1 MNLAVLSIIFLILAI
16 FIGFKFGV
24 NTGFVAIGLALII
37 GTLGGMSSGKI
48 IGGFSSSLFIT
59 MLGVSYLFAIAA
71 DNKTLELVA
80 KKLVAMAGDKTFLI
94 PIIIFFISVFLAG
107 IGPGTVPVMG
117 IMSVFSMSL
126 AAQMKLNP
134 ILLTSAALLGAQ
146 GGGLTP
152 IAPTGILAQEL
163 ANQAGIGDLGSSVML
178 NQFIASTIYF
188 GVVYIVLKG
197 WKFKSETKLNK
208 DDLPK
213 FNRDQIITI
222 VGIVLMVASVLLLN
236 FNVGLASFLIG
247 SVLLML
253 NVSTTKAAMNNI
265 AWSTLI
271 LVCGVNVLMNIV
283 IELGGINLIS
293 KGLASVMGQNTA
305 FPIIGVSSGI
315 MSWFSST
322 SGVVMPTMIPTVP
335 GIIDTIG
342 NVSITAMVSAIIITA
357 HTAGC
362 SPISS
367 GGAQSLA
374 AYCTLTGANDA
385 EEKKMF
391 AELFAVAI
399 GGVVF
404 MAFYGM
410 LGGFSIF

>member
-1 MNLAVLSIIFLILAI
+1 MNLAFLSIIFLILAI

-107 IGPGTVPVMG
+107 IKPGTVPVMG

-293 KGLASVMGQNTA
+293 KGLASVMSQNTA

-322 SGVVMPTMIPTVP
+322 SGVVMPTMIPKVP

-391 AELFAVAI
+391 AVAI